1 MIVKVKEFS
10 KNNNNNSNIFLF
22 YGLNEG
28 LKNELLNNSFL
39 ANFKGSIY
47 RYEEREITEKL
58 NNFYDLIFTKSFF
71 DNEKIIILSRVSEKL
86 VVEVILFRSS
96 SRLTIKDSMSK
107 EYFI

>member
-10 KNNNNNSNIFLF
+10 KNNTNNSNIFLF

-71 DNEKIIILSRVSEKL
+71 
-86 VVEVILFRSS
+86 
-96 SRLTIKDSMSK
+96 
-107 EYFI
+107 